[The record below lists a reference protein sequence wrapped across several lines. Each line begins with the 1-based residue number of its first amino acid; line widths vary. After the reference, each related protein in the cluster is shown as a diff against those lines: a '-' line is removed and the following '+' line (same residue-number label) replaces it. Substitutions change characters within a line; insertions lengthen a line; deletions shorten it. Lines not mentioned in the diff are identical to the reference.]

1 MDDCRLGVVHR
12 DTLLWK
18 PNSFP
23 PGFDLRLGARL
34 ITQGVLGGRLP
45 QSADPLEL
53 KRIGLCRSKRRDKQ
67 MLTTPRSA
75 LLASGCSV

>member
-34 ITQGVLGGRLP
+34 ITQGVLGGRLVR
-45 QSADPLEL
+45 QL
-53 KRIGLCRSKRRDKQ
+53 KLAEGNRPGN
-67 MLTTPRSA
+67 TPT
-75 LLASGCSV
+75 